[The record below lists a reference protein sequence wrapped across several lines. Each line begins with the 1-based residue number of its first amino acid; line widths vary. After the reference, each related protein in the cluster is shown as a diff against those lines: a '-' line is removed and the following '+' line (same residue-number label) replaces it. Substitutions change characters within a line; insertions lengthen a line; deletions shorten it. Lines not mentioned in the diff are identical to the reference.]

1 MCAFVCACVYAGVC
15 VCVCVKQLLDGS
27 TDGYLTQLC
36 LAQKR
41 LKCILAEG
49 ARVLSVTLSGSAL
62 FASWELLQFPSSLI
76 VKVIFAICMWAL
88 AQQLYRGC
96 QCIMSLV
103 TQ

>member
-1 MCAFVCACVYAGVC
+1 MHATENSSRQDAETHTLLTCDVCWCVCVGVC
-15 VCVCVKQLLDGS
+15 VCGGVCVCVGVCVLLSVRVSMPVCVCVKQLLDGS

-62 FASWELLQFPSSLI
+62 FAS
-76 VKVIFAICMWAL
+76 
-88 AQQLYRGC
+88 
-96 QCIMSLV
+96 
-103 TQ
+103 